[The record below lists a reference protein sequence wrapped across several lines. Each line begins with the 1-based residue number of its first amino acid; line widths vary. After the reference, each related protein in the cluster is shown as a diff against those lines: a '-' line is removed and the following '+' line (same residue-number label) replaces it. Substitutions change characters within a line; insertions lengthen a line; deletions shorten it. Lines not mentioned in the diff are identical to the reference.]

1 MINIIKMTNKLK
13 CLKCKYKWKPRTK
26 EVKTC
31 PRCKSYTWNKEK
43 VRKEIT
49 NIWDTK
55 IKKKKVIN
63 KKEESIYVEGKS
75 WGEQME
81 KLDN

>member
-1 MINIIKMTNKLK
+1 MKLMINIIKMTNKLK

-63 KKEESIYVEGKS
+63 KKEK
-75 WGEQME
+75 
-81 KLDN
+81 KFKDNLDEVWEE